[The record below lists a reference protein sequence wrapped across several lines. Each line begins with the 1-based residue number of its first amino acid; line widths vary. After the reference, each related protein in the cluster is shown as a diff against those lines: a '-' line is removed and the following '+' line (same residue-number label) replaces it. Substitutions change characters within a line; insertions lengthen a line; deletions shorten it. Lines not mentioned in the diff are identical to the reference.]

1 MAKKTA
7 KPVSD
12 AAVTEAEA
20 VITEEAEPAS
30 GGEKRMYEVMLVLKP
45 DLIESNLQKKLR
57 DFKKYLEDHECK
69 VTEEDIWEK
78 RRLSYKI
85 RQYGEGIY
93 AVYDFES
100 LPSFIHE
107 LENYLR
113 IDNDVIRHLVITL
126 PADYKYIKFR
136 EEPEEERPAKK
147 ERYAPPASRGTVGR
161 EIAGSKPEEHAY
173 KKPKEEIKEV
183 KKEEETKLVS
193 TEPPEAVSGEKEP
206 KKEKKESLLSKLL
219 KKKPKEEKEETEAE
233 KPEKKKEE
241 KIEEKPEKEEKKKEE
256 KISRIELDEKLD
268 KLLGGDDLNI

>member
-7 KPVSD
+7 KPAQD
-12 AAVTEAEA
+12 AAVIEAET
-20 VITEEAEPAS
+20 VITEEAEPAT

-57 DFKKYLEDHECK
+57 DFKKYLEDHGCK

-78 RRLSYKI
+78 RRLAYKI
-85 RQYGEGIY
+85 KQYGEGIY
-93 AVYDFES
+93 AVYNFES
-100 LPSFIHE
+100 LSSFIHE

-126 PADYKYIKFR
+126 HADYKYIKFR
-136 EEPEEERPAKK
+136 EEPEEEKPARK
-147 ERYAPPASRGTVGR
+147 EKYAPRGTTGGR
-161 EIAGSKPEEHAY
+161 PEDRAP
-173 KKPKEEIKEV
+173 KKLKEEIKEI

-193 TEPPEAVSGEKEP
+193 TEPPETVSGEKEP
-206 KKEKKESLLSKLL
+206 KKEKKEGLLSKLL
-219 KKKPKEEKEETEAE
+219 KKKPKEEVKEE

-241 KIEEKPEKEEKKKEE
+241 IKEQAEEEPKKEKKEE
-256 KISRIELDEKLD
+256 KISRSQLDEKLD